1 MKKIPI
7 LLTFISLLIITAC
20 GGPFTSTTSFLYVVK
35 KGHSK
40 DYKEAWIIAFDP
52 NNKKEQEKIKI
63 MVKEP
68 MVWNLIEVNKTY
80 FTSYSKEGDNPWILE
95 QINHPDDNDTLR

>member
-1 MKKIPI
+1 MKKISI
-7 LLTFISLLIITAC
+7 VLIFISLLVISAC
-20 GGPFTSTTSFLYVVK
+20 GGPFTSTTSYLNVVK

-52 NNKKEQEKIKI
+52 NNNKEQKKIKI

-80 FTSYSKEGDNPWILE
+80 FTSYSKEGDNPWVLE
-95 QINHPDDNDTLR
+95 QINYIDDKDSLR

>member
-1 MKKIPI
+1 MKKILI
-7 LLTFISLLIITAC
+7 VLIFTSLLVITAC
-20 GGPFTSTTSFLYVVK
+20 GGPFTSTSSYLYVVK

-40 DYKEAWIIAFDP
+40 DYKEVWIIAFNP

-80 FTSYSKEGDNPWILE
+80 FTSYSKEGDNPWKLD
-95 QINHPDDNDTLR
+95 QINYPGDNDTMR